1 MWPAAALLC
10 LHHGMNKGIKSRD
23 ILYFLFKSHEKTDDP
38 EVDVVRGASLLP
50 WNYDKDTSDA
60 EWHVSALKRTWVGH
74 TTLLP

>member
-50 WNYDKDTSDA
+50 
-60 EWHVSALKRTWVGH
+60 
-74 TTLLP
+74 